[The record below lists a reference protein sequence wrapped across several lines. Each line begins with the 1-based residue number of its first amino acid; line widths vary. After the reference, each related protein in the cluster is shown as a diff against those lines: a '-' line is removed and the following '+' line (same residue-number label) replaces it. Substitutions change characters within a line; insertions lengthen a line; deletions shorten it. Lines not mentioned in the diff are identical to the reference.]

1 MDAKDDSK
9 EEKQTNLWREFL
21 KTAAKSGGRGL
32 QNTGHLVVFGSE
44 NSGKSTLVSQF
55 GKLESK
61 FDQMK
66 EFLMMRYAYCH
77 LTNSES
83 EDAYSLLNIWQISE
97 PAHAEVLEVVIPE
110 EDMENIA
117 FLICL
122 DLAHPDSVEDEFKL
136 WMDTI
141 ANVQKTL
148 IGRLGPSKEAE
159 IKKKLKEHIQFYVNP
174 GDDMPNPA
182 DDDEEDEEPAVGG
195 DAANPTDDDKG
206 DAANPTDDAK
216 DDEKGGDE
224 EEEEEESPVVVRDD
238 PTTNLGVP
246 VLVVA
251 NKCDAFRK
259 HFQADAD
266 AEDHFEIMCSY
277 IRWWCI
283 EYGAASFS
291 MQKGLKDQ
299 ARRILSYVDHRVFGS
314 KFDRKPNYVVK
325 LADQAANGFLFVPSG
340 SDAIDTVKA
349 QNPHRDFEATQFNEF
364 FKKDE
369 KKKKHNEA
377 KPKMQS
383 DENEKFLKTMQF
395 DLTSP
400 DRTQGV
406 RGGRTD
412 NNGVDINDFFQRL
425 LDPSQQQAANQ

>member
-1 MDAKDDSK
+1 MDAKDDQ
-9 EEKQTNLWREFL
+9 EDEKQSNLWREFL

-97 PAHAEVLEVVIPE
+97 PAHAEVLEVVIPK
-110 EDMENIA
+110 EDMENLAYIV
-117 FLICL
+117 CL
-122 DLAHPDSVEDEFKL
+122 DLAHPDTVEDEFKR
-136 WMDTI
+136 WMETI
-141 ANVQKTL
+141 SKIQNTL
-148 IGRLGPSKEAE
+148 MRRLDPQREKA
-159 IKKKLKEHIQFYVNP
+159 IKNKLASHIQLYINP
-174 GDDMPNPA
+174 GDDLPNPA
-182 DDDEEDEEPAVGG
+182 DEEEADADAVDDG
-195 DAANPTDDDKG
+195 DG
-206 DAANPTDDAK
+206 D
-216 DDEKGGDE
+216 GDE
-224 EEEEEESPVVVRDD
+224 EKDEQKDEKPAVKSEGPAK
-238 PTTNLGVP
+238 NLGVP
-246 VLVVA
+246 ILVVA

-299 ARRILSYVDHRVFGS
+299 ARRILSYVDHRVFGT

-340 SDAIDTVKA
+340 ADALDTVKA
-349 QNPHRDFEATQFNEF
+349 QNPHRNFEETPFNDL

-377 KPKMQS
+377 KPRMQS

-395 DLTSP
+395 DLKSG
-400 DRTQGV
+400 DRPGGV
-406 RGGRTD
+406 RGGRAD
-412 NNGVDINDFFQRL
+412 NANGVDISDFFQRL
-425 LDPSQQQAANQ
+425 LDPSQAAAANQ